1 MTTSDSND
9 SNSRPMAEPGQTREG
24 ASTGGILSTAAGG
37 LGNAVQRSSERGDDD
52 AIGRATTGE
61 GVGGGAAPRID
72 LGGKAAPGSAS
83 GGSGPEDA
91 AASEQPATRSDNDS
105 DASSNVDGSVTT
117 AGSGGAPRRNRD
129 AQASTVSGGPSPEP
143 GPLHGKNALG
153 ADRRPHR
160 LRPERD
166 VVEPAARRLPQTSR
180 RTRARSS
187 RSAARCPMW

>member
-129 AQASTVSGGPSPEP
+129 AQASTVSGGPSPAADEP
-143 GPLHGKNALG
+143 PDEGAVESLGRSVSDVVTGSDDETTDNDPLR
-153 ADRRPHR
+153 RRP
-160 LRPERD
+160 
-166 VVEPAARRLPQTSR
+166 
-180 RTRARSS
+180 
-187 RSAARCPMW
+187 